1 MGREGNSDVLV
12 ELLMSIYNKYIM
24 TIITSKF
31 RSKLGNLAEN
41 PAQYQK
47 LLEGLIAQAIFQVC
61 EKECVVKCREED
73 IDLVKKAIPVAQV
86 LYQLAGGTIPTSG

>member
-1 MGREGNSDVLV
+1 MPF
-12 ELLMSIYNKYIM
+12 IYIPSRN
-24 TIITSKF
+24 
-31 RSKLGNLAEN
+31 KLGSLADN

-47 LLEGLIAQAIFQVC
+47 LLEGLIAQAIFQLC

-86 LYQLAGGTIPTSG
+86 LNQLARSI